1 MHMIKSPS
9 YSTKLTSIYVNMNIC
24 TYDKIFEVGLSFPF
38 CEGRKVVRWFPYVR
52 LAQEMWWHEKEIL
65 FFFKNYRNTFSFLQ
79 IGSMALCSVT
89 GNVLRRRERRNYHF
103 QDDVGNANVS
113 STLNSCIQ
121 LQTD

>member
-65 FFFKNYRNTFSFLQ
+65 FLRITEILFLFFRLGPGHCAMSQ
-79 IGSMALCSVT
+79 EMC
-89 GNVLRRRERRNYHF
+89 
-103 QDDVGNANVS
+103 
-113 STLNSCIQ
+113 
-121 LQTD
+121 

>member
-65 FFFKNYRNTFSFLQ
+65 FFKNYRNTISFLQ

-89 GNVLRRRERRNYHF
+89 GNVLRQRERRNYHF
-103 QDDVGNANVS
+103 
-113 STLNSCIQ
+113 
-121 LQTD
+121 

>member
-1 MHMIKSPS
+1 MIKSPS
-9 YSTKLTSIYVNMNIC
+9 YSTQLTSIYVNMNIC
-24 TYDKIFEVGLSFPF
+24 KYEKIFEVGLSFPF

-65 FFFKNYRNTFSFLQ
+65 FFKNYRNTISFLQ

-103 QDDVGNANVS
+103 QEDVGNANVS